1 MGNKFYVLPEYSG
14 ILSFIDAIFADLN
27 MGLFIYYLEDPD
39 DPKTLRLVSANNE
52 ASRST
57 GANLN
62 HMIGKSILEACP
74 NLADTGLPEAFA
86 EVLAKREPKR
96 WENFEYSD
104 KQLQKK
110 TYDVKAF
117 PMPQSC
123 IGVLFENLAEQG

>member
-1 MGNKFYVLPEYSG
+1 MAGSMYYELPEFSA

-39 DPKTLRLVSANNE
+39 DPKTLRLVYANNE

-62 HMIGKSILEACP
+62 HMIGKSILEAFP

-96 WENFEYSD
+96 WENFEYSY

-117 PMPQSC
+117 PMPSNC
-123 IGVLFENLAEQG
+123 MGVLFESV